1 MTIQIDDNGYEVM
14 RLPGLGNLIGT
25 GSTVPVSAPGWA
37 HGCIFLKTN
46 GTGDADALYINTAAL
61 GSNSNF
67 VALDLTPL
75 TDTHLTLNGISDILL
90 QLNSL
95 GAVKIDDAS
104 ISGFAAAVM
113 ASGPNVFI
121 NTQDGGTDGGVGAG
135 AGGSITLT
143 PGSGGA
149 DANGTTGG
157 NSGSF
162 TIAVQPGGS
171 SAGGTAGVAGAIRLE
186 SAIAGSAV
194 FYDTALAAFAVTSPT
209 VTAATLLGGLVT
221 STQSGAVTFTLP
233 LGSAMDTAK
242 PTGVANADGFEW
254 SLINLGS
261 ASGAAT
267 VTASSGHTV
276 VGNAVVAITTTGRF
290 LTKKTATNTWITYR
304 LS

>member
-1 MTIQIDDNGYEVM
+1 MTILIDDNGYEIA
-14 RLPGLGNLIGT
+14 RLPGAGNLIGS

-37 HGCIFLKTN
+37 HGCLFLKTN
-46 GTGDADALYINTAAL
+46 GTGDADAIYINTAAV
-61 GSNSNF
+61 GANSNF

-75 TDTHLTLNGISDILL
+75 ADTHLTLNGIADITLL
-90 QLNSL
+90 LNSL
-95 GAVKIDDAS
+95 GALIVDDAMPAS
-104 ISGFAAAVM
+104 FTAAVQ

-121 NTQDGGTDGGVGAG
+121 NSQNGGSDNFVGAG
-135 AGGSITLT
+135 NGGSINITA
-143 PGSGGA
+143 GAGGA
-149 DANGTTGG
+149 DANSTTGG
-157 NSGSF
+157 NSGAI
-162 TIAVQPGGS
+162 TLTAQGGGTS
-171 SAGGTAGVAGAIRLE
+171 SGGTAGVAGSIRLE
-186 SAIAGSAV
+186 AAVVGGAV

-209 VTAATLLGGLVT
+209 VTAATLFGGLVT